1 MTPFVFK
8 TMKEEDC
15 KIYSD
20 ELFTFHAKNKT
31 KHDNRCPGSDA
42 LYGAPKHK
50 EIHEELALK
59 LSSVINIRLAPTFVY
74 SRIYRPGEILYPHTD
89 RAECEYTA
97 SLTLDYSD
105 NNSWEIF
112 VKDYE
117 NSVMCFTP
125 NKGDSV
131 VFKGNT
137 MSHWRGPFKGK
148 WQTQSIFSFIDLDGD
163 RSHLANDPKNNHV
176 VTE

>member
-105 NNSWEIF
+105 NKEDFTRTFKELS
-112 VKDYE
+112 VKWIGREAVIQWLVSNQILFEVISHDFLPE
-117 NSVMCFTP
+117 EREALGEVFEETKSVLKP
-125 NKGDSV
+125 NLL
-131 VFKGNT
+131 N
-137 MSHWRGPFKGK
+137 
-148 WQTQSIFSFIDLDGD
+148 
-163 RSHLANDPKNNHV
+163 
-176 VTE
+176 